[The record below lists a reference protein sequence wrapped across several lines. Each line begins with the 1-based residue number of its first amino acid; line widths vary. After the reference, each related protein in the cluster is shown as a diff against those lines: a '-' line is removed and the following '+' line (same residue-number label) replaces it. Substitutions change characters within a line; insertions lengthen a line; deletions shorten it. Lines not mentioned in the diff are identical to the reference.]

1 MGEGFFQQP
10 QVFTAVRRGGHG
22 VWGVKG
28 GEKNRSSVFFESNTT
43 SALVK
48 RFRLATTSCWIVQYW
63 VYLLW
68 TTYMQWR
75 RLYTSKV
82 SVSFCWGLLP
92 EVYAMT
98 AQPKTEPAL
107 TGQEETPNGSKKGA
121 RGRGRGRPRMNEE
134 EERAQM
140 SQISAE
146 QKAISQK
153 IVTEPL
159 CEPF

>member
-1 MGEGFFQQP
+1 
-10 QVFTAVRRGGHG
+10 
-22 VWGVKG
+22 
-28 GEKNRSSVFFESNTT
+28 
-43 SALVK
+43 
-48 RFRLATTSCWIVQYW
+48 
-63 VYLLW
+63 
-68 TTYMQWR
+68 
-75 RLYTSKV
+75 
-82 SVSFCWGLLP
+82 
-92 EVYAMT
+92 MT

-153 IVTEPL
+153 IREVNTGIDSLVAEKQELIKKREAVGRNIKDLNSKKKSEPSSR
-159 CEPF
+159 